1 MLNNYLTYLNY
12 ITNKLNK
19 FFEQQK
25 DYISCKRGCALCC
38 KDAEFPYSAIEMQ
51 LLLNGFNSLDKEVKN
66 KVETNIQEILKKKK
80 EHKEGRFVYD
90 CPFLIN
96 NVCSIYEYR
105 GVVCR
110 SFGLMALPDSSHKK
124 VQVPFCCYKGLNYSS
139 VIDPATNKISTEMFL
154 KTGIKEEPASFNVSY
169 ETLTSKD
176 IEEVFNF
183 KFGSKKP
190 MIEWFE
196 THSDARAS

>member
-51 LLLNGFNSLDKEVKN
+51 LLLNGFNSLDREVKN

-110 SFGLMALPDSSHKK
+110 SLGLM
-124 VQVPFCCYKGLNYSS
+124 
-139 VIDPATNKISTEMFL
+139 
-154 KTGIKEEPASFNVSY
+154 
-169 ETLTSKD
+169 
-176 IEEVFNF
+176 
-183 KFGSKKP
+183 
-190 MIEWFE
+190 
-196 THSDARAS
+196 